1 MNFFGSTVIRN
12 NNVNDVK
19 ITTYRVN
26 EKRFFTIMRKN
37 DLQYTVESQS
47 LEMAL
52 ALHAKALDILCPSYA
67 MDFLTKNII
76 QGGKR

>member
-37 DLQYTVESQS
+37 
-47 LEMAL
+47 
-52 ALHAKALDILCPSYA
+52 I
-67 MDFLTKNII
+67 
-76 QGGKR
+76 KRNER